1 MPDRKQRAM
10 KVSAEN
16 GASSWFSTLPIADH
30 GFALSALRSLQR
42 CPLTVLWLK
51 STSSTISLCL
61 WPRLTIEHALSCSRG
76 RVQSIRHNEI
86 RDMTVDLMSEVC
98 YGVSIEL
105 CLQAVTEEQLMHK
118 SLNRND
124 GAHLDIVA
132 KTFCGRDRQC
142 TFFDVQIFNPF
153 AQSHLNMPL
162 AQCYWKQEKEK
173 KRAHEVW
180 IREVENRLFSPLV
193 FTTAG
198 GMEAAATV
206 VYQLKGWLH
215 MLWRNMASRMDR
227 QCTG

>member
-1 MPDRKQRAM
+1 MLQSQEYPPEAKSEQIRAKTTACNVCRQQEAIATEELKERMPDRKQRAM

-105 CLQAVTEEQLMHK
+105 CLQAVTEKQLMHK
-118 SLNRND
+118 SPVLTTGLHNSRRHGSHSNSGVQEAGFSCCGETWQALWKD
-124 GAHLDIVA
+124 SVQA
-132 KTFCGRDRQC
+132 KMSTKLLPPEISDH
-142 TFFDVQIFNPF
+142 V
-153 AQSHLNMPL
+153 S
-162 AQCYWKQEKEK
+162 
-173 KRAHEVW
+173 
-180 IREVENRLFSPLV
+180 
-193 FTTAG
+193 AG
-198 GMEAAATV
+198 F
-206 VYQLKGWLH
+206 QL
-215 MLWRNMASRMDR
+215 S
-227 QCTG
+227 QPPS